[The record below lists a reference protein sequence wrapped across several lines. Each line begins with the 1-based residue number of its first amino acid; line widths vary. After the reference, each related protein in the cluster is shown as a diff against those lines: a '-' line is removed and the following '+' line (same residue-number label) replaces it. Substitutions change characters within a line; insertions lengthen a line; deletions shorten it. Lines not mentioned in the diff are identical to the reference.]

1 MPETVNTVFAFV
13 ILVGLATLPLLLDLA
28 VRLLR
33 RRVRRHRWIGV
44 PEAEIDEPIRAVK
57 RARLRVS
64 PDGRSATLSGLTLG
78 GRYDV
83 EDDARCP
90 RGCQR
95 PADGCDC
102 GFYALRPEVESHV
115 FRTSERMQR
124 ATTVRLDV
132 ELSGSV
138 LEYELGYRA
147 QRQRV
152 LRVAVPTICASCAR
166 FGDTQRATG
175 LAAVPPA
182 QYAYSVSVLSRTTP
196 GGREPWATLEPT
208 CDLHRRA
215 RRDEPSV
222 ELTDLAGMLGTE
234 VVWEQSPV
242 PEPPSTR

>member
-1 MPETVNTVFAFV
+1 MPETVNTVLAFV

-33 RRVRRHRWIGV
+33 RRVRRQRWIGA

-57 RARLRVS
+57 RARLRIS

-90 RGCQR
+90 RGCRQ

-115 FRTSERMQR
+115 FRTGERMQR

-132 ELSGSV
+132 ELSGAV

-147 QRQRV
+147 QHQRV

-166 FGDTQRATG
+166 FDDMKPATG
-175 LAAVPPA
+175 LSAVPAA
-182 QYAYSVSVLSRTTP
+182 QHPYSVSVLSRSTP
-196 GGREPWATLEPT
+196 GAREPWATLEPT

-215 RRDEPSV
+215 RREEPAV
-222 ELTDLAGMLGTE
+222 GLADLAGMIGTE
-234 VVWEQSPV
+234 VVWESSPV
-242 PEPPSTR
+242 TEPPAAR